1 MTNRPVVRLFHGFF
15 TMVFIAVCVLFVS
28 LSRLEASKDAPTIN
42 ELMASGEL
50 EREIS
55 DQPDAQPPSDTE
67 DDDPI
72 IPSGQ
77 AAAPEALSDEDQAP
91 VAAAE
96 QSEPT
101 IKLTPVARVPLAD
114 KVVMIG
120 RVPFMNTENMMLAYR
135 GLVSFL
141 KQEMGVKDVRIVTAK
156 DYAGVQNALERGS
169 IDFAWLGPMAY
180 AIASKKL
187 PMYPLAQANRRTG
200 TTYRGVFLT
209 RVDSKILGIE
219 DIKGKVIGF
228 VDPESASGYLYPLY
242 FLQRSKINPHQVCEK
257 VVFLGKHDAI
267 IPAVLEGKIDVGV
280 CLEDTLQVVKDKKI
294 LDRLL
299 ILGKTYEV
307 PSDIVACRKDCDP
320 KLRDAFQRAMLKT
333 RSLKQTVDP
342 TTGLPP
348 VLEFMPV
355 NDADLNPVREVLS
368 AIDDIRQR

>member
-1 MTNRPVVRLFHGFF
+1 MTLAFRSFPASRFML
-15 TMVFIAVCVLFVS
+15 VS
-28 LSRLEASKDAPTIN
+28 AFLCALLMAASPALEASKDAPTLN

-50 EREIS
+50 EKEIS
-55 DQPDAQPPSDTE
+55 DDPPARTAIVPDDEA
-67 DDDPI
+67 DPI
-72 IPSGQ
+72 IPSE
-77 AAAPEALSDEDQAP
+77 APESLSDEDQAP
-91 VAAAE
+91 VAPQPA
-96 QSEPT
+96 EPT
-101 IKLTPVARVPLAD
+101 IKLTPVPRVPPAEKTVL
-114 KVVMIG
+114 IG
-120 RVPFMNTENMMLAYR
+120 RVPFMNTENMLLAYR
-135 GLVSFL
+135 GLIAFL

-180 AIASKKL
+180 AIASQKI

-200 TTYRGVFLT
+200 STYRGVFIT

-219 DIKGKVIGF
+219 EIKGRVVGF

-242 FLQRSKINPHQVCEK
+242 FLQRSKINPHEVCKK
-257 VVFLGKHDAI
+257 VEFLGKHDAI
-267 IPAVLEGKIDVGV
+267 IPAVLAGKIDVGV
-280 CLEDTLQVVKDKKI
+280 CLEDTLQAVKDKRI

-333 RSLKQTVDP
+333 RSLKQKADP
-342 TTGLPP
+342 ATGLPP

-355 NDADLNPVREVLS
+355 NDADLDPVRGVLG
-368 AIDDIRQR
+368 AIDSIRQH